1 MELRLL
7 SVNVGRPRVIAQ
19 LHGEDVLSGI
29 AKKPVTAPSVFVG
42 TTNIEGDEQADL
54 SVHGG
59 PDKAVYAYSADQWDW
74 WEREHQLHCV
84 PGLFGENLTVTGGDE
99 SNIRI
104 GDRFGWGE
112 AVLEVSEPRAPCF
125 KFAIHTR
132 RPDAPSLMT
141 HHARCGWYLRVIAQ
155 GNAPTRDAV
164 LLRIESDET
173 APTVRE
179 AFTARFDPAVSLEA
193 RRRAAQAPKLAQSW
207 RQSLEKRL
215 SASH

>member
-7 SVNVGRPRVIAQ
+7 SVNVARPRVIAQ

-29 AKKPVTAPSVFVG
+29 AKKPVAAASVFVG

-59 PDKAVYAYSADQWDW
+59 PDKAVYAYSADQWAW
-74 WEREHQLHCV
+74 WQNEHALTCA
-84 PGLFGENLTVTGGDE
+84 PGLFGENLTVTGADE
-99 SNIRI
+99 STIRI
-104 GDRFGWGE
+104 GDRFRWGE

-125 KFAIHTR
+125 KFAIHAR

-141 HHARCGWYLRVIAQ
+141 HHALCGWYLRVITQ
-155 GNAPTRDAV
+155 GAAPTHDAA
-164 LLRIESDET
+164 LIRIESDET

-179 AFTARFDPAVSLEA
+179 TFRARFDPAVSHEA
-193 RRRAAQAPKLAQSW
+193 RQRAHDTPKLAQSW
-207 RQSLEKRL
+207 RRSLEKRL
-215 SASH
+215 SAGL